1 MSASTIGYLV
11 ILGACTLASGY
22 FSGSETALIG
32 LGKERVHQMHDHGRR
47 GQRVQQLLADPDR
60 LLSTLLVANNLVN
73 ILGAAVA
80 TTLFISLIGE
90 SIGPWVA
97 TAAVTTVVLIF
108 GEITPKSLANRYP
121 EAFSLAVAPG
131 IYRMSRV
138 LNPVAHFFIAITRG
152 LFRLF
157 RVGANG
163 GVSAVTEADIKALA
177 ELGLAEGEIEE
188 VEHKIIDAL
197 FDLADRPVREVMTP
211 RVDLATLDAPVT
223 LDAVRTVLSETGHS
237 RYLVTSGD
245 VDGVQ
250 GVLYV
255 KDVIQL
261 PHTATTEDVALL
273 VRAPHV
279 VVETAPILKV
289 LQDMRRRRFGF
300 ALVVDEHGGVE
311 GIVTIKDVVAELVGE
326 LQDEYDPGIPTVVQ
340 IDDRRW
346 LTDGRLPL
354 EDLKETVGHD
364 FPDGPYSTAAGLFLA
379 LAGHIPDDGDQVHCD
394 GFQLTVVGMDRN
406 RIDRIRIDQVA

>member
-1 MSASTIGYLV
+1 
-11 ILGACTLASGY
+11 
-22 FSGSETALIG
+22 
-32 LGKERVHQMHDHGRR
+32 
-47 GQRVQQLLADPDR
+47 
-60 LLSTLLVANNLVN
+60 
-73 ILGAAVA
+73 VA
-80 TTLFISLIGE
+80 TTLFISLLGE
-90 SIGPWVA
+90 SAGPWVA
-97 TAAVTTVVLIF
+97 TGAVTTVVLIF
-108 GEITPKSLANRYP
+108 GEITPKSLATRYP
-121 EAFSLAVAPG
+121 EEFALAVAPG

-138 LNPVAHFFIAITRG
+138 LNPVARFFIGITRG

-157 RVGANG
+157 RIQADG

-197 FDLADRPVREVMTP
+197 FDLADRPVREVITP
-211 RVDLATLDAPVT
+211 RVDLATLEAPVT
-223 LDAVRTVLSETGHS
+223 LDAVRSVLAETGHS
-237 RYLVTSGD
+237 RYPVTSGD
-245 VDGVQ
+245 IDRIQ

-261 PHTATTEDVALL
+261 PQTATPEDIEVL

-279 VVETAPILKV
+279 VVETAPILQV
-289 LQDMRRRRFGF
+289 LQDMRRRRYGF

-326 LQDEYDPGIPTVVQ
+326 LQDEYDPGIPSVVQ
-340 IDDRRW
+340 IDEGRW

-354 EDLKETVGHD
+354 EDLKEEIGHS

-379 LAGHIPDDGDQVHCD
+379 IAGHIPGDGDQIRCD
-394 GFQLTVVGMDRN
+394 GYELTVVGMDRN
-406 RIDRIRIDQVA
+406 RIDRIRIDQVEPV